1 MAKLIKGIPVLK
13 GRAAQWMDKYLKEA
27 RPDPA
32 KKERAKADREVARGI
47 TQRR

>member
-1 MAKLIKGIPVLK
+1 MAKPIKGIPVLK

-27 RPDPA
+27 RLDPE
-32 KKERAKADREVARGI
+32 KKERAKADREVARRI